1 MTTQRDSFLQDTRS
15 IRSELDRLL
24 EGLESHLDSKPNDE
38 EWSARE
44 IIYHMVETP
53 EEGIHTAVQATLEGS
68 IEEIPVT
75 ANLTNLTPERQG
87 KDLAGIRMDVEAVL
101 TGMEMALTSTT
112 DAELEEKKVVFHSVL
127 RDVREDRSAH
137 QLTAGYFVRH
147 WRDHIGQLA
156 ALRETMGLG

>member
-1 MTTQRDSFLQDTRS
+1 MTTQRDSFLQDTQS
-15 IRSELDRLL
+15 IRRELDRLL

-53 EEGIHTAVQATLEGS
+53 EEGIHTAVRRALEGS
-68 IEEIPVT
+68 IQELPLI
-75 ANLTNLTPERQG
+75 ANLTNLTSERQG
-87 KDLAGIRMDVEAVL
+87 KDLTGIRMDVEAVL
-101 TGMEMALTSTT
+101 TGMERALASTT
-112 DAELEEKKVVFHSVL
+112 DADLEERKIVFHSIL
-127 RDVREDRSAH
+127 RDVRDDRSAH

-156 ALRETMGLG
+156 TLRETLGLG

>member
-1 MTTQRDSFLQDTRS
+1 MTTQRDSFLQDTQS
-15 IRSELDRLL
+15 IRRELDRLL

-53 EEGIHTAVQATLEGS
+53 EEGIHIAVQRTLEGS
-68 IEEIPVT
+68 IQVLPMI
-75 ANLTNLTPERQG
+75 ANLTNLTSERQS
-87 KDLAGIRMDVEAVL
+87 KALADIRMDVEAVL
-101 TGMEMALTSTT
+101 SGMEGALTSTT
-112 DAELEEKKVVFHSVL
+112 DAELEERKTVFHSIL
-127 RDVREDRSAH
+127 RNVKEDRSAY

-156 ALRETMGLG
+156 TLREALGLG

>member
-15 IRSELDRLL
+15 MRSELDRLL

-53 EEGIHTAVQATLEGS
+53 EEGIHTAVGRTLEGS
-68 IEEIPVT
+68 IQELPMI
-75 ANLTNLTPERQG
+75 ANLTNLTPERQR
-87 KDLAGIRMDVEAVL
+87 KDLADIRMDVDAVL
-101 TGMEMALTSTT
+101 TGMERVLTSTT
-112 DAELEEKKVVFHSVL
+112 DVELEERQVVFHSIL

-156 ALRETMGLG
+156 TLRETLGLG